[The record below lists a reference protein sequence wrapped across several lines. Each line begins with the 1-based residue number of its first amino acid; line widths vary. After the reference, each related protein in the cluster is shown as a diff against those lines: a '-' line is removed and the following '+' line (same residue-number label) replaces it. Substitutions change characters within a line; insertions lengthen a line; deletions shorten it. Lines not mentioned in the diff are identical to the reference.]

1 MLISRVKVHEASVI
15 ALLDKLNPLFTFG
28 TLTKTKFIIMN
39 KSDLIGRIAGD
50 AGITKAQAASALNSF
65 TTATAEALKKGDKV
79 ILVGFGTFSVSE
91 RNARTGRNPQTGA
104 TLNIAARKA
113 PSFTAGKA
121 LKDAVN

>member
-1 MLISRVKVHEASVI
+1 
-15 ALLDKLNPLFTFG
+15 
-28 TLTKTKFIIMN
+28 MN

-104 TLNIAARKA
+104 EIKIAAKTN
-113 PSFTAGKA
+113 PKMTEQKQQGKKNESSRNILEA
-121 LKDAVN
+121 HEKLPINKD

>member
-1 MLISRVKVHEASVI
+1 LLISRVKVHEASVI

-65 TTATAEALKKGDKV
+65 TTATAEALKKV

-104 TLNIAARKA
+104 EIKIAAKKVAKFKA
-113 PSFTAGKA
+113 GAELNAGI
-121 LKDAVN
+121 